1 MTGQT
6 INNYYLESIIG
17 EGGMGTVYLARHK
30 YLDIRSAIKVL
41 HIQYTRNPQFKER
54 FINEA
59 VALSKIDSQYIVKI
73 RDFFDYNDNLFLVME
88 YVKGVGLDNFIRN
101 VFGPIPER
109 RAIEIFKKILL
120 GVHAAHIKGVIH
132 RDIKPS
138 NIILENDDTP
148 KILDFGIAKL
158 LDTDNRMTSPGT
170 KMGSAIY
177 MSPEQVLGREVD
189 LRSDIYSL
197 GITLYEMLTGKNPY
211 DIQNATEYTIN
222 SMIVNDPLPLPRSFY
237 PHITPDIEEV
247 ILKSTSKDIN
257 NRYNNCEEFI
267 IALSE
272 INSSQ
277 DYFQASNNEINEQTP
292 NFGLNDTLGPESKT
306 KIVYKTSD
314 ELLREVEKEKALKQA
329 MNSVNSRFSF
339 KSNKSTYTLLS
350 LFILLV
356 VSAVIIYS
364 INTDQSTDIEKEVI
378 KEQPTNNKTEQ
389 TKPQEKKIDKIE
401 DNTKNDD
408 KEKNVPKKKKYNA
421 PKNYDYNTQ
430 QPTKRPRTTFQ

>member
-1 MTGQT
+1 MIGQT

-41 HIQYTRNPQFKER
+41 HYQYTRNPQFKER

-88 YVKGVGLDNFIRN
+88 YVKGIGLDNYIRN
-101 VFGPIPER
+101 VFGPVPER

-189 LRSDIYSL
+189 LRSDVYSL
-197 GITLYEMLTGKNPY
+197 GITLYEMLTGKNPF
-211 DIQNATEYTIN
+211 DIQHATEYTIN
-222 SMIVNDPLPLPRSFY
+222 SMIVNDPLPPPRSFY
-237 PHITPDIEEV
+237 PHLSPNVEEI
-247 ILKSTSKDIN
+247 ILKSTSKDVSY
-257 NRYNNCEEFI
+257 RFNNCEEFI

-272 INSSQ
+272 IDYNQDFIRSSNS
-277 DYFQASNNEINEQTP
+277 EIDELTP
-292 NFGLNDTLGPESKT
+292 DLGLNDKINSDSKT
-306 KIVYKTSD
+306 KISYKTSD

-329 MNSVNSRFSF
+329 MNSANRRFSF
-339 KSNKSTYTLLS
+339 KSNKSVYALLS

-356 VSAVIIYS
+356 ISAVIIYS
-364 INTDQSTDIEKEVI
+364 IKSDQSTDIKKEVI
-378 KEQPTNNKTEQ
+378 KEQPSNNKTEQ
-389 TKPQEKKIDKIE
+389 TKPPVKDIDKKE
-401 DNTKNDD
+401 DNTKNDVKD
-408 KEKNVPKKKKYNA
+408 KSIPKKKKYNA